1 MKSRTCCT
9 TVLFRVHAKKKKKIA
24 HSTKVPKI
32 KSNAWSAVNRV
43 QIKHSHM
50 HWGWTSEIVWA
61 SNGRIE
67 EKNCSAFYN
76 HKNQTLQLKQSRD
89 PSQISVASAFV
100 QRWLQSNSQKFSE
113 RKKKNSLKCGRL
125 VAQYWI
131 LLLFLEKQ
139 SGRVPKKVAVKGQA
153 V

>member
-76 HKNQTLQLKQSRD
+76 HKIKLYNWNNQEILAKSVLLQPLYRGGCKATAKSL
-89 PSQISVASAFV
+89 V
-100 QRWLQSNSQKFSE
+100 KE
-113 RKKKNSLKCGRL
+113 KKKNSLKCGRL